1 MAPAAPGSNTPPVRL
16 LIPTVGLDV
25 PVVEV
30 SWDVVFDNG
39 DWKSV
44 WQTADGAA
52 GHHRNSANP
61 GEAGNVV
68 ISGHHNTRGEVF
80 RQVSEIGQPG
90 AGLGIGDEI
99 VLVAQDGQRFT
110 YTIVAWDRFQ
120 EEGISDEQRR
130 AHARYLAA
138 TDEAILTL
146 VTCWP
151 YQNNSQRVVV
161 TARLGQ

>member
-1 MAPAAPGSNTPPVRL
+1 MRL
-16 LIPTVGLDV
+16 LIPSLGLDV

-30 SWDVVFDNG
+30 SWDVVFEDG
-39 DWKSV
+39 IWKSV

-52 GHHRNSANP
+52 GHLRHSANP

-68 ISGHHNTRGEVF
+68 ISGHHNTQGEVF

-90 AGLGIGDEI
+90 AALATGDTI
-99 VLVAQDGQRFT
+99 VLLTQDGQRFT
-110 YTIVAWDRFQ
+110 YTIATWDRFQ
-120 EEGISDEQRR
+120 EEGASAAQRR
-130 AHARYLAA
+130 AHARYLAD

-151 YQNNSQRVVV
+151 YQSNSHRVVV
-161 TARLGQ
+161 VARLGTQ